1 MVYHYVFLYLSGWTE
16 IFDGCVTFLP
26 TVYYCQLVGMMD
38 GTDIHLVSYLLPV
51 HKIRFHLIVVSSVV
65 FKQNLDRN
73 SPRFHCAAQSSSP
86 FSIRFKNVEYPLTG

>member
-16 IFDGCVTFLP
+16 IFDGRVTFLP

-51 HKIRFHLIVVSSVV
+51 HKIRFHLIVVGGVQA
-65 FKQNLDRN
+65 K
-73 SPRFHCAAQSSSP
+73 PRPKFP
-86 FSIRFKNVEYPLTG
+86 TFSLRCTEFISLQHTL